1 MKKITFI
8 LLALIS
14 GTVFAQETNT
24 ATANATV
31 GAEIIE
37 PITIDKDTDLNF
49 GRIIGNAAG
58 GNVSVDKDGDRTATI
73 NDLLDPST
81 AGTSAL
87 SAAEF
92 TITAA
97 NTYSYSIEIPETVTL
112 TGAGE
117 NMKVT
122 LNPYYNDNALSGATV
137 QGSENADVLK
147 VGGVLEV
154 GANQGQGAYTT
165 SFDVT
170 VTYE

>member
-14 GTVFAQETNT
+14 GTVFAQQTNT
-24 ATANATV
+24 AKATANV

-58 GNVSVDKDGDRTATI
+58 GDVTVDMDGARTATN
-73 NDLLDPST
+73 NDLLDPSA

-97 NTYSYSIEIPETVTL
+97 DSYSYDIDIPETVTL

-122 LNPYYNDNALSGATV
+122 LNAYYNDNALSGATV
-137 QGSENADVLK
+137 QGSENPDILK

-154 GANQGQGAYTT
+154 GTNQGQGAYTT

-170 VTYE
+170 VKYE